1 MSKDIREELKAHYLD
16 YVNNYITVATW
27 GLDNNLD
34 EAYAQQIIDMGRE
47 LHNEDAKGLKFPTV
61 NF

>member
-16 YVNNYITVATW
+16 YFNNYITVATW

-34 EAYAQQIIDMGRE
+34 EPHAQQIIDMGRE
-47 LHNEDAKGLKFPTV
+47 LHNEDATGLKYPSVIF
-61 NF
+61 